1 MWNTPT
7 FNGGSPVIDYLVMFA
22 TGSGAYVNL
31 TSVTVV
37 NYKLTGVTTGVTY
50 KFKILARNTYG
61 YSIESNE
68 VIILAA

>member
-50 KFKILARNTYG
+50 KFKILARNAFG